1 MTLKQRIKSPYVF
14 KKDSLKIKNIHNYM
28 YPSSKVFH
36 AKRTQEKK
44 TTNIYYNNYTKEA
57 TLSNG
62 HLYYALSRPIN
73 F

>member
-1 MTLKQRIKSPYVF
+1 
-14 KKDSLKIKNIHNYM
+14 M
-28 YPSSKVFH
+28 YSSSKVFR

-44 TTNIYYNNYTKEA
+44 TNNISYNNYTKEA

>member
-1 MTLKQRIKSPYVF
+1 
-14 KKDSLKIKNIHNYM
+14 M
-28 YPSSKVFH
+28 YSSSKVFR

-44 TTNIYYNNYTKEA
+44 TNNISYNNYTKEA

-62 HLYYALSRPIN
+62 HLHYALSRPIN

>member
-1 MTLKQRIKSPYVF
+1 M
-14 KKDSLKIKNIHNYM
+14 KNIHNYM
-28 YPSSKVFH
+28 YPSSKFH

-44 TTNIYYNNYTKEA
+44 TTNIYYNIYTKEA

>member
-1 MTLKQRIKSPYVF
+1 MYLSSQVF
-14 KKDSLKIKNIHNYM
+14 R
-28 YPSSKVFH
+28 
-36 AKRTQEKK
+36 AKRTQKKK
-44 TTNIYYNNYTKEA
+44 TNNIYYNNYTKEA